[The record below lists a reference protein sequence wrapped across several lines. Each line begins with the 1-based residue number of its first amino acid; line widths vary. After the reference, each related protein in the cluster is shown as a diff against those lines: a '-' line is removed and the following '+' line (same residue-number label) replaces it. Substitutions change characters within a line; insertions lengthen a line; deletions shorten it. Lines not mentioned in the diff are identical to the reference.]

1 MQSPEI
7 RQITIVSAQGVDTYE
22 VGKQHDPRKDNA
34 KIVSIQY
41 SGGFT
46 DCSGRYFEGC
56 YLCYDKG
63 GNIIS
68 SISGSCPVVVDYFN

>member
-1 MQSPEI
+1 MKSPEI
-7 RQITIVSAQGVDTYE
+7 RQITIVSAQGVDIYE
-22 VGKQHDPRKDNA
+22 VGKKHDSKKDNE

-41 SGGFT
+41 SGGF
-46 DCSGRYFEGC
+46 EGC
-56 YLCYDKG
+56 YQCYDKG